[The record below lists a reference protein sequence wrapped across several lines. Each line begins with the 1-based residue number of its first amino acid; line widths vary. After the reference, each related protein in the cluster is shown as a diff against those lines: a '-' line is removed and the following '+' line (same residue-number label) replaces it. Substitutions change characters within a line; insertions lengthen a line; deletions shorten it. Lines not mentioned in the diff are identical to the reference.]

1 MSTSFINRVAKEVG
15 TTPVSMYTTPSNSKA
30 ILIGVNIANVT
41 GSTVPFDIY
50 IDKGGTDYYIAKSHR
65 VLTGDN
71 VEIMKGNKIVLDND
85 DIVYVKSDVG
95 SSIDVIL
102 SILSGVT

>member
-1 MSTSFINRVAKEVG
+1 MATSFINRTSKEVG
-15 TTPVSMYTTPSNSKA
+15 TTAVSMYTAPSDSKA

-50 IDKGGTDYYIAKSHR
+50 IDQGGTDYYVVKNQR
-65 VLTGDN
+65 VTTGSN
-71 VEIMKGNKIVLDND
+71 IEIMKGNKIVLDSN
-85 DIVYVKSDVG
+85 DIVYVKSEVED
-95 SSIDVIL
+95 SIDVIL

>member
-1 MSTSFINRVAKEVG
+1 MSTSFINRTSKGVG
-15 TTPVSMYTTPSNSKA
+15 TTAVSMYTAPSDSKA

-50 IDKGGTDYYIAKSHR
+50 IDKGGTDYYVVKGHR
-65 VLTGDN
+65 VTTGN
-71 VEIMKGNKIVLDND
+71 NIEVMKGNKIVLDNN
-85 DIVYVKSDVG
+85 DIVYVKSEVA
-95 SSIDVIL
+95 SSIDVVL